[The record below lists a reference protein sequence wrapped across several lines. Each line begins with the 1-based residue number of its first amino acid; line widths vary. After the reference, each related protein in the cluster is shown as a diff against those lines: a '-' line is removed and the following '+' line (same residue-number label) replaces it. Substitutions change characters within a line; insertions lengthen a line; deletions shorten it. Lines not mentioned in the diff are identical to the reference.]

1 MGETFGLVLTS
12 CTRASPSQSRNSES
26 RQECGGLSVTG
37 GHVPNIETT
46 SCSLFRCYVKPQ
58 GRPCSLALASG
69 YTLESIV
76 LRNPNR
82 TTTMSMDAIPDSE
95 GFLESSM
102 ITVIVRL
109 HLQNTFRGR

>member
-37 GHVPNIETT
+37 GHAPNIETT
-46 SCSLFRCYVKPQ
+46 SCSHVKPQ

-82 TTTMSMDAIPDSE
+82 ATMMSMDAIPDSE

-109 HLQNTFRGR
+109 HLQNIFRGR

>member
-1 MGETFGLVLTS
+1 M
-12 CTRASPSQSRNSES
+12 RH
-26 RQECGGLSVTG
+26 
-37 GHVPNIETT
+37 HVPGPFPLL
-46 SCSLFRCYVKPQ
+46 CKAA
-58 GRPCSLALASG
+58 RPTLQFTLASG
-69 YTLESIV
+69 YRLESIV

-95 GFLESSM
+95 CFLESYM

>member
-1 MGETFGLVLTS
+1 MGATFGLVLTS
-12 CTRASPSQSRNSES
+12 CTRASPSQSRNSDS
-26 RQECGGLSVTG
+26 RQELSVTG
-37 GHVPNIETT
+37 GHAPNIETT

-76 LRNPNR
+76 LRNHNR
-82 TTTMSMDAIPDSE
+82 ATTMSMDAIPDSE